1 MNQDLDR
8 LQEQVKSLHNRLNLS
23 LDMDLVQ
30 QCVGAVGFVF
40 PLMFTEEIWD
50 LAYSISVWR
59 AVFLIG
65 LTLLLGYMFIG
76 RSRLGHL
83 AQQNIIGIPLRLISV
98 AIIAYGSTVVI
109 IYLYGLQ
116 VYYQLDF
123 WTYFKAMSLFGT
135 FSVIGAI
142 AVDMLGSIY
151 TETPG

>member
-1 MNQDLDR
+1 
-8 LQEQVKSLHNRLNLS
+8 
-23 LDMDLVQ
+23 
-30 QCVGAVGFVF
+30 
-40 PLMFTEEIWD
+40 MFTEEIWD

-123 WTYFKAMSLFGT
+123 WTYFKAMSLFDT